1 MLRKTLKPMVL
12 AGVAAVSFALAH
24 AARAETLADA
34 LVAAYRNSNLLE
46 QNRATLRAA
55 DEDVATAVSNLRPVL
70 RWVAGLDYTK
80 SAYNES
86 VTRAAGREVDRLEA
100 SLGLTA
106 SMVVLDFG
114 RNRLGVDIAK
124 ESVLA
129 TREALV
135 AVEQDV
141 LLATVAAYSDVKS
154 AAQRVSINQ
163 NSVRVI
169 GEELRAAQDRF
180 EVGEVTRTDVSLAEA
195 RLAAARA
202 ALAAAQGDLMVARE
216 AYKAATG
223 AYPRNLATLPPSPKL
238 PRTLDE
244 ARATALRLHPS
255 IKQAQ
260 RQVTIADLQVA
271 LAGKQRL
278 PTVTGSIGFQEFEGS
293 GNAATAGLQ
302 ASQTIYSGGALAAA
316 HRKAIAGRDAARAG
330 LSQVGLIITQNVA
343 NAWSGI
349 EVAQAQIRA
358 IDQQIQAATVA
369 YNGVKE
375 EATLGA
381 RTTLDVLDAE
391 QELLN
396 ARADRIDAA
405 ANLQVAYYSVLS
417 SMGLLTVENL
427 KLGIPTYD
435 PAAYYNAVRNAP
447 VTSVQ
452 GESLERVLRSI
463 GNN

>member
-1 MLRKTLKPMVL
+1 MFRKSLKPIVL
-12 AGVAAVSFALAH
+12 AGVAALSLVVAP
-24 AARAETLADA
+24 AAKAETLADA

-46 QNRATLRAA
+46 QNRATLRAV
-55 DEDVATAVSNLRPVL
+55 DEDVAAAVASLRPVL
-70 RWVAGLDYTK
+70 SWIANLDYTK
-80 SAYNES
+80 STYSES
-86 VTRAAGREVDRLEA
+86 ITRASGNVVDRLEA
-100 SLGLTA
+100 SIGLSA
-106 SMVVLDFG
+106 SMTLFDFG
-114 RNRLGVDIAK
+114 QNRLSVDIAK

-135 AVEQDV
+135 GVEQDV
-141 LLATVAAYSDVKS
+141 LLSAIAAYTDVKS
-154 AAQRVSINQ
+154 ALQRVSINQ

-169 GEELRAAQDRF
+169 GEELNAAQDRF

-202 ALAAAQGDLMVARE
+202 GLVSAQGDLEVARE
-216 AYKAATG
+216 SYKAATG
-223 AYPRNLATLPPSPKL
+223 AYPGNLAALPPAPKL
-238 PRTLDE
+238 PRSLDE
-244 ARATALRLHPS
+244 ARATAMRLHPAV
-255 IKQAQ
+255 KQAQ
-260 RQVTIADLQVA
+260 REVTMTDLNVQLV
-271 LAGKQRL
+271 GKTRL
-278 PTVTGSIGFQEFEGS
+278 PKVTGSIGFQDYEGT
-293 GNAATAGLQ
+293 GNAATAGIQ
-302 ASQTIYSGGALAAA
+302 ASQTIYSGGALASA
-316 HRKAIAGRDAARAG
+316 HRKAIAARDGSRAA
-330 LSQVGLIITQNVA
+330 LSQTALVINQNAA

-349 EVAQAQIRA
+349 DVARAQIRA

-396 ARADRIDAA
+396 ARADRIDAE
-405 ANLQVAYYSVLS
+405 ANLQVAYYSLLS
-417 SMGLLTVENL
+417 AMGLLTVENL

-452 GESLERVLRSI
+452 GESLDRVLRSI
-463 GNN
+463 GKN

>member
-1 MLRKTLKPMVL
+1 MLRKTLKSITL
-12 AGVAAVSFALAH
+12 AGFAALSFAAAPV

-55 DEDVATAVSNLRPVL
+55 DEDVAAAIASLRPVVQ
-70 RWVAGLDYTK
+70 WIAEATYTD
-80 SAYNES
+80 SDVPPRDVEDLS
-86 VTRAAGREVDRLEA
+86 A
-100 SLGLTA
+100 SLSLSA
-106 SMVVLDFG
+106 SMVLFDFG
-114 RNRLGVDIAK
+114 QSQLGVDIAK

-135 AVEQDV
+135 GVEQDV
-141 LLATVAAYSDVKS
+141 LLTAVAAYTDVKS
-154 AAQRVSINQ
+154 ASQRLAINQ

-202 ALAAAQGDLMVARE
+202 AQVAAQGSLEAARE
-216 AYKAATG
+216 SFKAATG
-223 AYPRNLATLPPSPKL
+223 AYPVNPAALPKPPVLPKS
-238 PRTLDE
+238 LDE
-244 ARATALRLHPS
+244 ARATALRLHPA
-255 IKQAQ
+255 IKRAQ

-271 LAGKQRL
+271 LSAKRRMPTISGSVGVSDPSGTGAGL
-278 PTVTGSIGFQEFEGS
+278 
-293 GNAATAGLQ
+293 TAGVRM
-302 ASQTIYSGGALAAA
+302 SQTIYSGGALASA
-316 HRKAIAGRDAARAG
+316 HRKAIANRDAARAG
-330 LSQVGLIITQNVA
+330 LAQVGVQISESVA
-343 NAWSGI
+343 NAWSSI
-349 EVAQAQIRA
+349 EVARAQIRA
-358 IDQQIQAATVA
+358 INQQIEAATVA

-396 ARADRIDAA
+396 AQADRIDAE
-405 ANLQVAYYSVLS
+405 ANLQVAIYSLLS
-417 SMGLLTVENL
+417 SMGLLTVEKL
-427 KLGIPTYD
+427 QLGIPTYD

-452 GESLERVLRSI
+452 GESLDRVLRSI
-463 GNN
+463 GKK

>member
-1 MLRKTLKPMVL
+1 
-12 AGVAAVSFALAH
+12 
-24 AARAETLADA
+24 
-34 LVAAYRNSNLLE
+34 
-46 QNRATLRAA
+46 
-55 DEDVATAVSNLRPVL
+55 
-70 RWVAGLDYTK
+70 
-80 SAYNES
+80 
-86 VTRAAGREVDRLEA
+86 
-100 SLGLTA
+100 
-106 SMVVLDFG
+106 
-114 RNRLGVDIAK
+114 
-124 ESVLA
+124 
-129 TREALV
+129 
-135 AVEQDV
+135 
-141 LLATVAAYSDVKS
+141 
-154 AAQRVSINQ
+154 
-163 NSVRVI
+163 
-169 GEELRAAQDRF
+169 
-180 EVGEVTRTDVSLAEA
+180 
-195 RLAAARA
+195 
-202 ALAAAQGDLMVARE
+202 MVARE

-463 GNN
+463 GKN